1 VVKYWEGEMSKH
13 GIAGLLL
20 GLCLAGSGGMRLSA
34 AEAAGP
40 QAMAPL
46 EKYLMPAAEE
56 IALARS
62 AAPPSISANAEIRVL
77 TRTGYTIAAQGS
89 NGFVCLVE
97 RGWTAGFDDPVF
109 WNPRVRGPICFNPAA
124 VTSVLPAHIERT
136 NWAVAGI
143 SREEMERRTQSSAAV
158 NTPPADGAMSYMMSK
173 QQYLSDD
180 GAHHWHPHLMFWVSR
195 ASASDWGANLP
206 GSPVLGGAHEIG
218 QVTTFFV
225 PVGKWSDGSPA
236 DMEH

>member
-1 VVKYWEGEMSKH
+1 MMSM
-13 GIAGLLL
+13 GRIASLAF
-20 GLCLAGSGGMRLSA
+20 GLCLAGSGGLMALA
-34 AEAAGP
+34 ADAVVP
-40 QAMAPL
+40 KSMAPL
-46 EKYLMPAAEE
+46 AQYLMPAADEV
-56 IALARS
+56 ALARS
-62 AAPPSISANAEIRVL
+62 AAPPSISDNAEVRVL
-77 TRTGYTIAAQGS
+77 TRDGYTIAAHGT

-124 VTSVLPAHIERT
+124 VASVLPAHIERT
-136 NWAVAGI
+136 NWAVAGV
-143 SREEMERRTQSSAAV
+143 SREEMQRRTQNSAAAG
-158 NTPPADGAMSYMMSK
+158 TPPAAGAMSYMMSK

-195 ASASDWGANLP
+195 AAASDWGANLP

-218 QVTTFFV
+218 AVTTFFV

-236 DMEH
+236 DMGH